1 MFGRRGDRER
11 REPVLGTPG
20 FDGDLR
26 LNADDRPT
34 LPTAPL
40 ERERARTPRK
50 TLPNKP
56 RAPAQASRRSRHDDW
71 SDAEEADYEDEPRMA
86 RNSRGRVR
94 EDEPRRGT
102 GREGGRRRT
111 PRRGLLGRLVYWSV
125 VLGLWATIGLA
136 GLIFYEASQLPPIQN
151 LAIPDRPPTVIIQ
164 GADGQAIATR
174 GEMGGTNVPLRA
186 LPPYL
191 PQAFVAIEDRRFYS
205 HFGLDPLGLARAV
218 FVNLTKG
225 RVREGGSTLTQQ
237 LAKNLFLTQERT
249 LSRKVQELILSLWLE
264 AKYSKN
270 EILELYMN
278 RVYFGAGAYGVEA
291 AAQRYFGK
299 SARQVTL
306 SEAAMLA
313 GLVKSPSALAPT
325 RNLDGARAR
334 AEVVL
339 AAMEEADFITPEMR
353 RTALA
358 RPATLARAQGPD
370 SYGYVADWV
379 LEQVRTLVGPVTQ
392 DLIVQTTVDPAIQTA
407 ADKALKDALAKSGK
421 KLDVGQGAL
430 VVMDTGGG
438 VRALVG
444 GRSYEESQYNRAVS
458 ARRQPGSSF
467 KPFVYLTAMERG
479 LTPETV
485 RADAPIQLK
494 GWKPENFSKEYRGAV
509 DLKTALALSLNT
521 VAVRLAMEVGPDEV
535 VKTAHRLG
543 ITSKLEPNASIA
555 LGTSEVSVLEMASA
569 YAPFANG
576 GVGVTPHII
585 ERVRDKNGT
594 ILYAYA
600 EAGRGMVM
608 APPHVAM
615 MNRMLQDVL
624 LTGTARR
631 ADLPGWPAA
640 GKTGTSQ
647 DYRDAWF
654 VGYTGRFI
662 TSVWLGNDDSSP
674 TKKAGGS
681 GLPVEI
687 WSQVMKA
694 AHAGQPLVALP
705 GSEYPAPV
713 AAGRLPPGE
722 VPEDPVVTGG
732 PQRAPAAP
740 RPSLDNWLLDKL
752 FGNG

>member
-26 LNADDRPT
+26 LSADDRPT
-34 LPTAPL
+34 IPPAPL
-40 ERERARTPRK
+40 ER
-50 TLPNKP
+50 
-56 RAPAQASRRSRHDDW
+56 APARNRKAPPKALPPPRVNRRRHDEW
-71 SDAEEADYEDEPRMA
+71 EEAEEADWEDEPRVA
-86 RNSRGRVR
+86 RKSRNRRQDEERVR
-94 EDEPRRGT
+94 ERGR
-102 GREGGRRRT
+102 GGGRRR
-111 PRRGLLGRLVYWSV
+111 PPKRGLFGRLVYWGL
-125 VLGLWATIGLA
+125 VLGLWGTIGLA

-191 PQAFVAIEDRRFYS
+191 PQAFVAIEDRRFYA
-205 HFGLDPLGLARAV
+205 HFGLDPMGLARAV
-218 FVNLTKG
+218 VVNLTKG
-225 RVREGGSTLTQQ
+225 RLREGGSTLTQQ

-249 LSRKVQELILSLWLE
+249 LSRKVQELILSIWLE
-264 AKYSKN
+264 TKYSKN

-325 RNLDGARAR
+325 RNLEGAQAR
-334 AEVVL
+334 AEIVL
-339 AAMEEADFITPEMR
+339 AAMQEAGFITPEMR
-353 RTALA
+353 QTALA
-358 RPATLARAQGPD
+358 RPATVAKAQGPD

-379 LEQVRTLVGPVTQ
+379 LEQVKTLVGPVTQ
-392 DLIVQTTVDPAIQTA
+392 DLVVQTTIDPAVQTA

-421 KLDVGQGAL
+421 KLGVEQGAL

-444 GRSYEESQYNRAVS
+444 GRSYEESQYNRAVT

-479 LTPETV
+479 LTPESV

-494 GWKPENFSKEYRGAV
+494 GWKPENFSREYRGAV

-521 VAVRLAMEVGPDEV
+521 VSVRLALEVGPDEV

-543 ITSKLEPNASIA
+543 INSKLEPNASIA

-585 ERVRDKNGT
+585 ERVRDKAGT

-615 MNRMLQDVL
+615 MNRMMQEVL
-624 LTGTARR
+624 VTGTARR

-681 GLPVEI
+681 GLPVDI
-687 WSQVMKA
+687 WSQVMKV
-694 AHAGQPLVALP
+694 AHKDQPVVPLPGTEAPAIAGGAGQ
-705 GSEYPAPV
+705 
-713 AAGRLPPGE
+713 LPPGD
-722 VPEDPVVTGG
+722 VPEEPVVTGG

-740 RPSLDNWLLDKL
+740 RPGLDNWLLDKL
-752 FGNG
+752 FGSG

>member
-1 MFGRRGDRER
+1 M
-11 REPVLGTPG
+11 LGAPG
-20 FDGDLR
+20 GYADLR
-26 LNADDRPT
+26 LTPDDRPT
-34 LPTAPL
+34 FAPAPL
-40 ERERARTPRK
+40 ERERAGAGRK
-50 TLPNKP
+50 NGAKVRPAP
-56 RAPAQASRRSRHDDW
+56 ERAAGRSRDDDWDEDDRRDSRRG
-71 SDAEEADYEDEPRMA
+71 
-86 RNSRGRVR
+86 RG
-94 EDEPRRGT
+94 GNGNGGGS
-102 GREGGRRRT
+102 GRGGRRRRK
-111 PRRGLLGRLVYWSV
+111 PRRGLFGRLIYWGV
-125 VLGLWATIGLA
+125 VLGIWAVLGLA
-136 GLIFYEASQLPPIQN
+136 GLIAYEASQLPPIQN
-151 LAIPDRPPTVIIQ
+151 LAIPERPPTVIIQ
-164 GADGQAIATR
+164 GADGKAIATR
-174 GEMGGTNVPLRA
+174 GEMGGTSVPLRA

-191 PQAFVAIEDRRFYS
+191 PQAFVAIEDRRFYA
-205 HFGLDPLGLARAV
+205 HFGLDPLGLVRAV
-218 FVNLTKG
+218 FVNLTSG
-225 RVREGGSTLTQQ
+225 RLREGGSTLTQQ

-325 RNLDGARAR
+325 RNLERAQAR

-339 AAMEEADFITPEMR
+339 AAMQEAGFITPEMR
-353 RTALA
+353 QTALA
-358 RPATLARAQGPD
+358 RPATLARAPGTD
-370 SYGYVADWV
+370 SFGYVADWV
-379 LEQVRTLVGPVTQ
+379 MEQLKTLVGPIEG
-392 DLIVQTTVDPAIQTA
+392 DLTVQTTIDPSLQAT

-421 KLDVGQGAL
+421 KLGVDQGAIVL
-430 VVMDTGGG
+430 MDTEGG

-444 GRSYEESQYNRAVS
+444 GRSYEESQYNRAVT
-458 ARRQPGSSF
+458 ARRQPGSAF

-485 RADAPIQLK
+485 REDAPIQLK

-509 DLKTALALSLNT
+509 DLRTALALSLNT
-521 VAVRLAMEVGPDEV
+521 VAVRLALEVGPDEV

-543 ITSKLEPNASIA
+543 IHSKLEPNASIA

-576 GVGVTPHII
+576 GVGVTPHVI
-585 ERVRDKNGT
+585 ERVRDASGKV
-594 ILYAYA
+594 LYAYDG
-600 EAGRGMVM
+600 AGPGMVM

-615 MNRMLQDVL
+615 INRMLRETL
-624 LTGTARR
+624 ITGTARR

-674 TKKAGGS
+674 TRKAGGS

-694 AHAGQPLVALP
+694 AHKDQPVVALP
-705 GSEYPAPV
+705 GTPLGPTSP
-713 AAGRLPPGE
+713 GQMPPDD

-732 PQRAPAAP
+732 PQRAPASP

-752 FGNG
+752 FGRG